1 MKVSQKLI
9 TPIFVGGFVI
19 LCVFP
24 IFFSLFSQEDLL
36 KVECS
41 INPLRL
47 SRGEEGKVILKISVS
62 QGITISPLPS
72 LTIEFS
78 PGEELVFPKNFF
90 TSSDLNLEVLEENGQ
105 EYLSLKK
112 PFEIPFTVSLQA
124 KRGIHILE
132 GKVKYFARS
141 NKEGWCLK
149 RSSKFSATYYT
160 RITIVKKGA

>member
-1 MKVSQKLI
+1 MKGRQKLFLSI
-9 TPIFVGGFVI
+9 SISALAG
-19 LCVFP
+19 LCIFP
-24 IFFSLFSQEDLL
+24 IFADIFSQEDLL
-36 KVECS
+36 KVESS

-62 QGITISPLPS
+62 KGIAISPQPA

-90 TSSDLNLEVLEENGQ
+90 TSSDLNIEVLEENGQ
-105 EYLSLKK
+105 EYLNLKK
-112 PFEIPFTVSLQA
+112 PVEIPFTVSPKA

-141 NKEGWCLK
+141 KKEGWCLK

-160 RITIVKKGA
+160 RITIVKKEP

>member
-1 MKVSQKLI
+1 MS
-9 TPIFVGGFVI
+9 IFVPTLVL

-24 IFFSLFSQEDLL
+24 IFSRLFSQEDLL

-47 SRGEEGKVILKISVS
+47 SRGEEGKVSLKINVGK
-62 QGITISPLPS
+62 GITISPQPS

-112 PFEIPFTVSLQA
+112 PVEIPFTVSPKA

-160 RITIVKKGA
+160 RLTIVKKGA

>member
-1 MKVSQKLI
+1 MKGRQNLFLSISISALAVLSIVSLA
-9 TPIFVGGFVI
+9 V
-19 LCVFP
+19 C
-24 IFFSLFSQEDLL
+24 LFAQEDLL
-36 KVECS
+36 KVESS

-62 QGITISPLPS
+62 KGIAISPQPA

-90 TSSDLNLEVLEENGQ
+90 TSSDLNIEVLEENGQ
-105 EYLSLKK
+105 EYLNLKK
-112 PFEIPFTVSLQA
+112 PVEIPFTVNPKA

>member
-1 MKVSQKLI
+1 MKVSQKFFLS
-9 TPIFVGGFVI
+9 IFVWAFII

-24 IFFSLFSQEDLL
+24 IFSGLFSQEDLL

-47 SRGEEGKVILKISVS
+47 SRGEEGKVTLKISVS
-62 QGITISPLPS
+62 KGITISPQPS
-72 LTIEFS
+72 LTIELS
-78 PGEELVFPKNFF
+78 PREELVFPKNFF

-112 PFEIPFTVSLQA
+112 PVEIPFTVSPKA
-124 KRGIHILE
+124 KRGIHVLE

-141 NKEGWCLK
+141 SKEGWCLK

-160 RITIVKKGA
+160 RITIVKKAA